1 MLCSC
6 FVLIMYPFRPDP
18 VIRIRISE
26 PGGEERRSQPQQ
38 PHPPSVV
45 EAVRQ
50 LVEGTRLPFKV
61 IGHRTG
67 VNSGTISRWAE
78 KHGWQRPAG
87 ACPRAGV
94 PSGAGPSP

>member
-1 MLCSC
+1 M
-6 FVLIMYPFRPDP
+6 
-18 VIRIRISE
+18 
-26 PGGEERRSQPQQ
+26 
-38 PHPPSVV
+38 V

-78 KHGWQRPAG
+78 KHGWQRGRRLALAPAPERRW
-87 ACPRAGV
+87 AKP
-94 PSGAGPSP
+94 